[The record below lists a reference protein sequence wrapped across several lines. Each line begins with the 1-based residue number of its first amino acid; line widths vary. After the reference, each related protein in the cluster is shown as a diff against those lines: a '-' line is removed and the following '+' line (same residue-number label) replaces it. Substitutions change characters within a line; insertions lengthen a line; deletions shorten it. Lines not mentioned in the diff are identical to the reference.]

1 MWKKD
6 AGKPCITGVF
16 NELFTKRQ
24 ARAARVSARGTCGA
38 LASPLRGEGGR
49 CSVVNRSV
57 TITVYPAGNPGAKTI
72 DRFRHRLL
80 RPRSTSA
87 TDAHIRK
94 VLIETLYAHPSGV
107 LIGALCGILTAWG
120 AAYQTHDDRLSV
132 SAAVLTAV
140 AALRVVLAYLL
151 PRLKRFDT
159 KALEMLFEIG
169 AFSYAGMCGIIAAQS
184 VMFGLQSSV
193 QTLTVGNALAYGVAM
208 ASRNAGRPVIA
219 IGQLFLAFA
228 PVIVV
233 CAISSELSYVILAM
247 SMTLLMPAMMQITVS
262 IFQVMRASIDTA
274 ETSRQL
280 AEKMQI
286 LARTDVVTGLTNRAG
301 LNADAVE
308 MLMRLRDDQRLA
320 LFWLDLDRFKEV
332 NDTLGHPVGDKVL
345 AEVANRLRAAA
356 PEGACIA
363 RFGGDEFIVVAEVAD
378 RAESERLARALTEEV
393 SRPTRVDGHRIDTAA
408 SMGVALLPDDGPDME
423 ALMQG
428 ADLALYH
435 AKVGGRHQVCFFDTS
450 MTRELVRKKEIE
462 AELRA
467 AIQRDELSIFFQ
479 PIVDLETGK
488 IRTFEALVRWFHP
501 EKGELRPDEFIPVAE
516 ATGVIIT
523 LGNWIT
529 AQAARACA
537 GWPEEVTIAVN
548 LSPVQIRAPGAA
560 LGILAALREAGLDP
574 HRLELEVTESLFLD
588 DDENTARFMDDLAAE
603 GVRFALDD
611 FGTGYSSLGYINK
624 FPFKKIKV
632 DRSFV
637 SGPNIGK
644 KSDAIIRA
652 VAEMGATLDMDIV
665 AEGLETIEQVQAVRN
680 AGCTL
685 GQGYYFSRAVPDY
698 LAAMLLSQERQSR
711 DRDGAR
717 LAG

>member
-1 MWKKD
+1 
-6 AGKPCITGVF
+6 V
-16 NELFTKRQ
+16 R
-24 ARAARVSARGTCGA
+24 
-38 LASPLRGEGGR
+38 
-49 CSVVNRSV
+49 
-57 TITVYPAGNPGAKTI
+57 
-72 DRFRHRLL
+72 
-80 RPRSTSA
+80 
-87 TDAHIRK
+87 RK
-94 VLIETLYAHPSGV
+94 LVETLYTQPTSLAAGAIAGIACTATAIAVSDSLAITLVGGL
-107 LIGALCGILTAWG
+107 LIITAM
-120 AAYQTHDDRLSV
+120 ARTAM
-132 SAAVLTAV
+132 AVW
-140 AALRVVLAYLL
+140 LAGDA
-151 PRLKRFDT
+151 RNRD
-159 KALEMLFEIG
+159 ARSLEIIYEVG
-169 AFSYAGMCGIIAAQS
+169 AFSYAFLAGLVAALTIYADA
-184 VMFGLQSSV
+184 GGHI
-193 QTLTVGNALAYGVAM
+193 QTLAVTYALVYGVGISA
-208 ASRNAGRPVIA
+208 RNAGRPMIA
-219 IGQLFLAFA
+219 IGQLLLSAA
-228 PVIVV
+228 PIMVVGPLTGDVVFYVLSGTMVFVIFGV
-233 CAISSELSYVILAM
+233 M
-247 SMTLLMPAMMQITVS
+247 SITFNVFRTLREQIIAADAS
-262 IFQVMRASIDTA
+262 AQMADRMR
-274 ETSRQL
+274 E
-280 AEKMQI
+280 

-301 LNADAVE
+301 LNTDAVE
-308 MLMRLRDDQRLA
+308 MLMRLPDAKKLA
-320 LFWLDLDRFKEV
+320 MFWVDLDRFKEI

-345 AEVANRLRAAA
+345 AEVGNRLRNAA
-356 PEGACIA
+356 PEGATIA

-378 RAESERLARALTEEV
+378 RGESEQLARALVDEI
-393 SRPTRVDGHRIDTAA
+393 SRPARVDGHRIDTAA
-408 SMGVALLPDDGPDME
+408 SMGVALLPDDGPDID

-516 ATGVIIT
+516 DTGVIIT

-529 AQAARACA
+529 AQAAKAAA
-537 GWPEEVTIAVN
+537 GWPEDVTIAVN

-588 DDENTARFMDDLAAE
+588 DDANTARFMDDLAAE

-652 VAEMGATLDMDIV
+652 VAEMGATLGMDIV
-665 AEGLETIEQVQAVRN
+665 AEGLETIEQVQVVRN

-698 LAAMLLSQERQSR
+698 LAAMLLSQERER
-711 DRDGAR
+711 DTSAR

>member
-1 MWKKD
+1 M
-6 AGKPCITGVF
+6 
-16 NELFTKRQ
+16 R
-24 ARAARVSARGTCGA
+24 
-38 LASPLRGEGGR
+38 
-49 CSVVNRSV
+49 
-57 TITVYPAGNPGAKTI
+57 
-72 DRFRHRLL
+72 
-80 RPRSTSA
+80 
-87 TDAHIRK
+87 RK
-94 VLIETLYAHPSGV
+94 LVETLYTQPTS
-107 LIGALCGILTAWG
+107 L
-120 AAYQTHDDRLSV
+120 AAG
-132 SAAVLTAV
+132 AV
-140 AALRVVLAYLL
+140 AGIACTATAMVMGGSPAILFVGSLLIAAAIARMALAAWMAR
-151 PRLKRFDT
+151 DT
-159 KALEMLFEIG
+159 GNRDARTLEIVYEIG
-169 AFSYAGMCGIIAAQS
+169 AFSYAFLAGLVAATAIYERSGGS
-184 VMFGLQSSV
+184 VE
-193 QTLTVGNALAYGVAM
+193 TLTVTYALVYGVGISA
-208 ASRNAGRPVIA
+208 RNAGRPMIA
-219 IGQLFLAFA
+219 IGQLILSALPIMA
-228 PVIVV
+228 VGPLTGDPVFYV
-233 CAISSELSYVILAM
+233 LSGTMVFVLFGVM
-247 SMTLLMPAMMQITVS
+247 SITFNVFRTLREQIIAADAS
-262 IFQVMRASIDTA
+262 AQMADKMRD
-274 ETSRQL
+274 
-280 AEKMQI
+280 
-286 LARTDVVTGLTNRAG
+286 LARTDVVTGLLNRAG
-301 LNADAVE
+301 LNNDMVE
-308 MLMRLRDDQRLA
+308 MLMRLDDHQKLA
-320 LFWLDLDRFKEV
+320 MFWVDLDRFKEI

-345 AEVANRLRAAA
+345 AEVGNRLRSAA
-356 PEGACIA
+356 PEGAIIA
-363 RFGGDEFIVVAEVAD
+363 RFGGDEFIIVAEVTD
-378 RAESERLARALTEEV
+378 RSESERLARGLVDEI
-393 SRPTRVDGHRIDTAA
+393 SRPARIEGHRIDTAA
-408 SMGVALLPDDGPDME
+408 SMGVALLPDDGPDIE
-423 ALMQG
+423 GLMQG

-435 AKVGGRHQVCFFDTS
+435 AKIGGKNQVCFFDNA
-450 MTRELVRKKEIE
+450 MTRELVRKKQIE

-479 PIVDLETGK
+479 PIVNLETGK

-516 ATGVIIT
+516 DTGVIIT

-574 HRLELEVTESLFLD
+574 RRLELEVTESLFLD
-588 DDENTARFMDDLAAE
+588 DDSNTARFMEDLAAE

-665 AEGLETIEQVQAVRN
+665 AEGLETIEQVQVVRN

-711 DRDGAR
+711 GRDGKAR